1 MTLRLAVPDDTLRV
15 PTLELLAAAG
25 VAVEQVVVAADDVP
39 PYLKSGAAELGVM
52 SKAALLEGG
61 ARLCELLDLGFGA
74 SLLVYA
80 AAPGAALRG
89 ERLGHLRIAT
99 RHPRLTRSYFAA
111 RGVQV
116 AVVEVAGEL
125 DRAVRDGLADGIVAL
140 VDAVPG
146 AAPPAQ
152 VGGLDVAGVVVAGG
166 AHLVASRG
174 GRVLH
179 AAEIGPLVSRLRG
192 SPTRTAPA

>member
-1 MTLRLAVPDDTLRV
+1 MTLRLALPDDALRM
-15 PTLELLAAAG
+15 PTLELLTAAG
-25 VAVEQVVVAADDVP
+25 VAVDQVVVAAADVP
-39 PYLKSGAAELGVM
+39 TYLRSGAAELGVM
-52 SKAALLEGG
+52 SRAALLEGG
-61 ARLCELLDLGFGA
+61 AGLCELLDLGFGG
-74 SLLVYA
+74 SLLVFA
-80 AAPGAALRG
+80 AAPSAAARG

-99 RHPRLTRSYFAA
+99 RHPRLTLSYFAA

-125 DRAVRDGLADGIVAL
+125 DRAARDGLADGVVAL
-140 VDAVPG
+140 VDAIPG

-152 VGGLDVAGVVVAGG
+152 VGGLDIAGVVVEGG

-179 AAEIGPLVSRLRG
+179 AAEIGPLVARLRSSLTG
-192 SPTRTAPA
+192 TAPA